1 MFIWQTSQNM
11 FLIDWEI
18 QFMKLKLKLV
28 HNYIHKLRKLNYINY
43 INKLLDSFRSNWD
56 VFIATKYIIRMEIHV
71 KINEAV
77 KKEMSFSRN
86 RWCYLTFSESEP
98 GHIQNPGIFKTC
110 SIFKTLSNIYDRA
123 FYENNANS
131 FWHYFQ
137 IWQILTLARP
147 VAVRSN

>member
-1 MFIWQTSQNM
+1 MLDVYLTDFPKFVS
-11 FLIDWEI
+11 DWEI

-77 KKEMSFSRN
+77 K
-86 RWCYLTFSESEP
+86 
-98 GHIQNPGIFKTC
+98 
-110 SIFKTLSNIYDRA
+110 
-123 FYENNANS
+123 
-131 FWHYFQ
+131 
-137 IWQILTLARP
+137 
-147 VAVRSN
+147 